1 MSVLSAIPTPYL
13 IAQLK
18 RQEGFRA
25 VPYLCTAHACTIGYG
40 TNLQAHPQY
49 IPYPDLECAAR
60 SGRLKGLPLRDALR
74 ARGMRWNEEQAATAL
89 HEEVNA
95 CKRQLAARC
104 PEFVRLAEIGEIPRA
119 EVLLNMAF
127 NMGVDGL
134 LRFKN
139 TLAMLR
145 AAISDAVA
153 IRNAADA
160 ANGCR
165 EDHAS
170 YARVADGMLNSLW
183 ANQVGRRADE
193 LARQMRTGAYL

>member
-1 MSVLSAIPTPYL
+1 MPFAPIPSPYL

-25 VPYLCTAHACTIGYG
+25 VPYVCTANACTIGYG
-40 TNLQAHPQY
+40 TNLQAHSQY
-49 IPYPDLECAAR
+49 IPWPDLEQAAR
-60 SGRLKGLPLRDALR
+60 SGRLKGLALRNALR
-74 ARGMRWNEEQAATAL
+74 ARGMRWTEEEAATAL

-95 CKRQLAARC
+95 CKRRLADCC

-134 LRFKN
+134 LKFKN

-145 AAISDAVA
+145 AAIE
-153 IRNAADA
+153 
-160 ANGCR
+160 G
-165 EDHAS
+165 HAS

-183 ANQVGRRADE
+183 AKQVGRRADD
-193 LARQMRTGAYL
+193 LARQMRTGKYAEAGL

>member
-1 MSVLSAIPTPYL
+1 MPVLTVIPTPHL
-13 IAQLK
+13 ISQLK
-18 RQEGFRA
+18 RHEGFRA
-25 VPYLCTAHACTIGYG
+25 VPYLCTARACTIGYG

-74 ARGMRWNEEQAATAL
+74 ARGMRWDKEQAATAL

-145 AAISDAVA
+145 AAIE
-153 IRNAADA
+153 
-160 ANGCR
+160 G
-165 EDHAS
+165 HGS
-170 YARVADGMLNSLW
+170 YGRVADGMLNSLW
-183 ANQVGRRADE
+183 AKQVGRRADE

>member
-1 MSVLSAIPTPYL
+1 MPVLTVIPTPHL
-13 IAQLK
+13 ISQLK
-18 RQEGFRA
+18 RHEGFRA
-25 VPYLCTAHACTIGYG
+25 VPYLCTARACTIGYG

-74 ARGMRWNEEQAATAL
+74 ARGMRWNEGQAATAL

-104 PEFVRLAEIGEIPRA
+104 PEFVRLAEIGGIPRA

-145 AAISDAVA
+145 AAI
-153 IRNAADA
+153 
-160 ANGCR
+160 

>member
-1 MSVLSAIPTPYL
+1 MSVLFAIPTTPL

-25 VPYLCTAHACTIGYG
+25 VPYLCTARACTIGYG

-60 SGRLKGLPLRDALR
+60 SGRLKGLLLRNALR
-74 ARGMRWNEEQAATAL
+74 ARGMLWNEEQAATAL
-89 HEEVNA
+89 HEELNA

-104 PEFVRLAEIGEIPRA
+104 PEFVRLAEIGEVPRA

-127 NMGVDGL
+127 NLGVDGL
-134 LRFKN
+134 LGFKN

-145 AAISDAVA
+145 AAIE
-153 IRNAADA
+153 
-160 ANGCR
+160 GYG
-165 EDHAS
+165 S

-193 LARQMRTGAYL
+193 LARQMRTGEYS